1 MKKLIYILCG
11 CFILI
16 AVYSCK
22 KNHQTDFRNFLGD
35 HEIVYTGSVGKVTI
49 QPGNLEMGLK
59 WAASSDPSI
68 TKYVI
73 YYNNKADS
81 QVVNISGKTDTIRA
95 VIKNLAEYT
104 YSFTIY
110 SYDKAGNKSVPTEI
124 NNAKVYGPLYI
135 GTLQNRS
142 YNATTPYTVSRDGFV
157 TLNFITPD
165 TINTGTAIYYTS
177 RTDGNP
183 KTAVIKGDSSSIT
196 IRDYK
201 SGTPV
206 TYQSSYI
213 PDRNA
218 LDVFQ
223 VPAIANF
230 PTIIGNAPCDKS
242 LFRKLRLPNDMQPL
256 QAETDLEQLWD
267 GATSPKG
274 YPNIFHNNGQ
284 GSLPGTITFDL
295 GKTYTKLTQIEEIGR
310 NCCANPNDFEVWGIN
325 DINNAELS
333 VPPTDPNWKTAAV
346 AKGWKLLKEV
356 KRNDDGSAPYKVD
369 LDAGATPVRYIR
381 IRFISASNGDPRT
394 ANLSQ
399 ITMFYDVFN

>member
-11 CFILI
+11 CFMLI

-142 YNATTPYTVSRDGFV
+142 YNATTPYSVSRDGFV

-165 TINTGTAIYYTS
+165 TINVGTAINYTS
-177 RTDGNP
+177 RADGSA
-183 KTAVIKGDSSSIT
+183 KTVALKGDSSSIT

-218 LDVFQ
+218 LDVFLA
-223 VPAIANF
+223 PATATF
-230 PTIIGNAPCDKS
+230 PNIVGNAPCDKS
-242 LFRKLRLPNDMQPL
+242 LFRKLRLPNDMEPL
-256 QAETDLEQLWD
+256 QTETDLEQLWD

-295 GKTYTKLTQIEEIGR
+295 GKTYQKLTQIEEIGR

-333 VPPTDPNWKTAAV
+333 VPPTDPNWKTAAI

-369 LDAGATPVRYIR
+369 LDSGPTPVRYIR

-399 ITMFYDVFN
+399 ITLFYDVFN